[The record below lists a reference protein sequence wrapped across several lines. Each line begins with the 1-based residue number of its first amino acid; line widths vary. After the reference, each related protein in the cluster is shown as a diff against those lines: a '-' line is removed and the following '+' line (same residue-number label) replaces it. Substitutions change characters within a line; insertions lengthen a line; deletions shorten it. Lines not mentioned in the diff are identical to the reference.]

1 MQGEISSSKQAAETA
16 RAAEAAAK
24 ERLSQVTAR
33 LQEARSRLVTG
44 GVLPG
49 GGASEDDG
57 GVESGDSHM
66 SGQLAELGKLQ
77 VELQVGLSW
86 VQYFRH
92 AVQ

>member
-1 MQGEISSSKQAAETA
+1 M
-16 RAAEAAAK
+16 AEAAAK

-57 GVESGDSHM
+57 GVESGESHM

-77 VELQVGLSW
+77 MELQVGLSEFRDVRHT
-86 VQYFRH
+86 VQ
-92 AVQ
+92 